1 MAHESGGDK
10 SRRSTLDKCWRVS
23 RFSRKKEKKHQAHC
37 KHLHPIKCS
46 EAGETVT
53 IVFILITPITS

>member
-23 RFSRKKEKKHQAHC
+23 RFSRKKEKNIKHTASICIPLNVQRLE
-37 KHLHPIKCS
+37 KQSRL
-46 EAGETVT
+46 
-53 IVFILITPITS
+53 FLF